1 MQLKK
6 FKVYGKLRQFLGKS
20 YFEAAVRS
28 PQQAMNFLMAN
39 FEGLQKHMNDQVYKV
54 KMGGNVI
61 TEDYLS
67 MSGQGDI
74 QMIPIATGALP
85 IIIGVGALA
94 LGAGAAAA
102 TATSFIIGTVLATAL
117 TTVGTSMIIGGI
129 TDLISPQNSPQN
141 ISSVSDIDPA
151 IRGSYSF
158 SGIQNVSSSGVPIPI
173 IYGHVFSGSI
183 IISSGTDTAQI
194 TKEVTQGDGE
204 STSGSASSSD
214 DMTYTQ
220 SGNVLTITA
229 TGHTFTNGENITVDF
244 ITGPLAD
251 HPTLDP
257 CTIGVQDVT
266 TNEFRAL
273 LGMWSNQ
280 TYSNSGNIVKVTRRN
295 RP

>member
-6 FKVYGKLRQFLGKS
+6 IKVYGKLRQFLGKS
-20 YFEAAVRS
+20 YFEAAVKS

-74 QMIPIATGALP
+74 QIIPIATGALP

-94 LGAGAAAA
+94 AGAAAA
-102 TATSFIIGTVLATAL
+102 TASSFIIGTVLATAL
-117 TTVGTSMIIGGI
+117 TSIGTSMIIGGI
-129 TDLISPQNSPQN
+129 TDLISPQKSPQN

-194 TKEVTQGDGE
+194 RK
-204 STSGSASSSD
+204 
-214 DMTYTQ
+214 
-220 SGNVLTITA
+220 
-229 TGHTFTNGENITVDF
+229 TV
-244 ITGPLAD
+244 
-251 HPTLDP
+251 
-257 CTIGVQDVT
+257 
-266 TNEFRAL
+266 
-273 LGMWSNQ
+273 
-280 TYSNSGNIVKVTRRN
+280 
-295 RP
+295 